1 MRTWIEE
8 VKQGQAE
15 RAARQGAAQKE
26 AENSNMEQFKFRT
39 SPVIERLRR
48 FIEAMPESER
58 GLPRS
63 LEFYRL
69 TLKAKYH
76 GKHAH
81 SGETGEALR
90 ALGYVRK
97 RGWSS
102 AEGGFR
108 AMWHPPVKEV
118 RHD

>member
-1 MRTWIEE
+1 MGKI
-8 VKQGQAE
+8 KADAAE
-15 RAARQGAAQKE
+15 RAARRE
-26 AENSNMEQFKFRT
+26 LENTEEMEVFRLRT
-39 SPVIERLRR
+39 TPVIERLRR
-48 FIEAMPESER
+48 FIESMPDGER
-58 GLPRS
+58 NIPRS
-63 LEFYRL
+63 LEFYRQV
-69 TLKAKYH
+69 LKSKYH

-108 AMWHPPVKEV
+108 AVWYPPVKEAH
-118 RHD
+118 HD

>member
-1 MRTWIEE
+1 MQTWMEK
-8 VKQGQAE
+8 VKATVNE
-15 RAARQGAAQKE
+15 RALGLKTE
-26 AENSNMEQFKFRT
+26 ETSEMEVFRVRT
-39 SPVIERLRR
+39 TPVIERLRR
-48 FIEAMPESER
+48 FIESMPNDER
-58 GLPRS
+58 NMPRA

-69 TLKAKYH
+69 VLKSKYH

-108 AMWHPPVKEV
+108 AVWYPPVKGIL
-118 RHD
+118 HD